1 MKMNE
6 KCVQTKVRFFFIF
19 SYSSTTN
26 YCICKL
32 RDKMFEPS
40 ALLLDILFNSG
51 TSLGEI
57 LGKKKKCFSQFTFH
71 KSANLKN
78 NTNIHPYLRGPW
90 MYYVGM
96 LVMTSAE
103 HRFIE

>member
-1 MKMNE
+1 MCANKS
-6 KCVQTKVRFFFIF
+6 TIFF
-19 SYSSTTN
+19 SYFLTVVQQIIVYVNLGTR
-26 YCICKL
+26 CLK
-32 RDKMFEPS
+32 PS
-40 ALLLDILFNSG
+40 ALLLDILVFNSG

-57 LGKKKKCFSQFTFH
+57 LGKKQKYFSQFTFH

>member
-1 MKMNE
+1 M
-6 KCVQTKVRFFFIF
+6 VQSSEGVVR
-19 SYSSTTN
+19 SEG
-26 YCICKL
+26 L
-32 RDKMFEPS
+32 
-40 ALLLDILFNSG
+40 
-51 TSLGEI
+51 
-57 LGKKKKCFSQFTFH
+57 SQFTFH